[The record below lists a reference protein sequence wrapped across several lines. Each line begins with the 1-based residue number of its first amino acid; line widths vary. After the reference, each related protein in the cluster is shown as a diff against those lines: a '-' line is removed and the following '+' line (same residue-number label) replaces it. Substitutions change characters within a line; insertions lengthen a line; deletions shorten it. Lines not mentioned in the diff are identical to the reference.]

1 MVGGCEGD
9 GDEDTWEINGE
20 LDPSA
25 EHFFFDSY
33 TAIKRALCLYSLI
46 QLQLSYTVYRLY
58 IIQPYTPSLWAW
70 SRLSTLRPAPRQQ
83 R

>member
-33 TAIKRALCLYSLI
+33 TAIKRALCLYS
-46 QLQLSYTVYRLY
+46 TAV
-58 IIQPYTPSLWAW
+58 AV
-70 SRLSTLRPAPRQQ
+70 
-83 R
+83 